1 MPYKDLERKK
11 AWEQQHR
18 TQRLA
23 RRRELRRQQE
33 SAEATQHGVSA
44 SVGVPIGHLLVPL
57 LAGAGLAAYNPKLA
71 LGAGGVTL
79 LSATY
84 FRKGWQWWLV
94 GSLTILIALF
104 FLNWD
109 RDPGAGKKQIIW

>member
-1 MPYKDLERKK
+1 MSYKDPERKK

-23 RRRELRRQQE
+23 RRRELRRQQDA
-33 SAEATQHGVSA
+33 AETTQHGVSSA
-44 SVGVPIGHLLVPL
+44 GVPIGHLLVPL
-57 LAGAGLAAYNPKLA
+57 LAGAGLAAYSPKLA

-94 GSLTILIALF
+94 GSLTILIALL

-109 RDPGAGKKQIIW
+109 RDPGAGKNK

>member
-1 MPYKDLERKK
+1 MAYKDPERKK

-23 RRRELRRQQE
+23 RRRELRRQQDA
-33 SAEATQHGVSA
+33 AEATQHGVS
-44 SVGVPIGHLLVPL
+44 SVGVPIGHLL
-57 LAGAGLAAYNPKLA
+57 AGAGLAAYSPKLA

-94 GSLTILIALF
+94 GSLTILIALL

-109 RDPGAGKKQIIW
+109 RDPVKNK

>member
-1 MPYKDLERKK
+1 MPYKDPEGKK

-18 TQRLA
+18 AQRLA

-33 SAEATQHGVSA
+33 GAEATQHGVSS

-57 LAGAGLAAYNPKLA
+57 LAGAGLAAYSPKLA
-71 LGAGGVTL
+71 LGAGGLTL
-79 LSATY
+79 LSTTY
-84 FRKGWQWWLV
+84 FRKAWQWWLV
-94 GSLTILIALF
+94 GSLTILIALL

-109 RDPGAGKKQIIW
+109 RDPATGKNK